1 MPLDG
6 FLHPS
11 DFRVYDACEIE
22 GYCGLHQA
30 GAQEM
35 SMVHRLGSSVT
46 PYTLN
51 WPGVGSLV
59 LFTPRVDTNTPSVAV
74 YVQCPLGHQ
83 QAVGLSS

>member
-1 MPLDG
+1 MAISANFPIICSPFSPTSLILMPLDG

-35 SMVHRLGSSVT
+35 SMVHRPGFSVT
-46 PYTLN
+46 LYTIN
-51 WPGVGSLV
+51 
-59 LFTPRVDTNTPSVAV
+59 
-74 YVQCPLGHQ
+74 
-83 QAVGLSS
+83 